1 MLSCVDLNSGDCL
14 INDNLGMC
22 HIWVHA
28 SFLVTRVS
36 VWPVVRCLL
45 TPTLATCQPRRE
57 CAETIPL
64 SSSII
69 HMSDEELGCPGN
81 IARELLH
88 SGQNFRGIYK
98 SIKND
103 IFGLENNLYL
113 HYSHKGVI
121 VRVEETISKL
131 QNWHTCKN
139 FRGTLPC
146 NLSKCAVFHTQ
157 YYYGNHLKMVF
168 CVNNEGGDQ
177 MLLFGMFAKLPM
189 QFLHEFFAKN

>member
-1 MLSCVDLNSGDCL
+1 MSYFVFCGLDSTLTTQHVMFLALCL
-14 INDNLGMC
+14 LASHGENNNQTEARSTNCLCISSHLPWRPVNLD
-22 HIWVHA
+22 
-28 SFLVTRVS
+28 VS
-36 VWPVVRCLL
+36 VQRQFHFPRVLFTCLMKNWGV
-45 TPTLATCQPRRE
+45 PE
-57 CAETIPL
+57 I
-64 SSSII
+64 
-69 HMSDEELGCPGN
+69 

-146 NLSKCAVFHTQ
+146 NLSKCAVFHT
-157 YYYGNHLKMVF
+157 
-168 CVNNEGGDQ
+168 
-177 MLLFGMFAKLPM
+177 
-189 QFLHEFFAKN
+189 

>member
-1 MLSCVDLNSGDCL
+1 MGAHTIGNAEIFNSGFHGPWVSGEATMFNNQYYANLRYSTVQYSTHLPWRPVNLDVSAQRQFHFPRALFTCL
-14 INDNLGMC
+14 MKNWGVPEI
-22 HIWVHA
+22 
-28 SFLVTRVS
+28 
-36 VWPVVRCLL
+36 
-45 TPTLATCQPRRE
+45 
-57 CAETIPL
+57 
-64 SSSII
+64 
-69 HMSDEELGCPGN
+69 

-146 NLSKCAVFHTQ
+146 NLSKCADFHT
-157 YYYGNHLKMVF
+157 
-168 CVNNEGGDQ
+168 
-177 MLLFGMFAKLPM
+177 
-189 QFLHEFFAKN
+189 